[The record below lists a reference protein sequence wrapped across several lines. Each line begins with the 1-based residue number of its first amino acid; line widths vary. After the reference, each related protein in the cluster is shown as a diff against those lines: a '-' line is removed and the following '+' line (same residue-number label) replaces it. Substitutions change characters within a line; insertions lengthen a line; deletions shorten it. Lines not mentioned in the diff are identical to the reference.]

1 MVSRIQRLIRSTDAT
16 VAGAYL
22 ALFRERQALI
32 PFLFHSLFADE
43 RQIALD
49 HIDPLDRTTV
59 AQFRRLVEYFQ
70 ACGYRFVAPEDVI
83 AGLPPGGKY
92 ALITF
97 DDGYYNNTLALPV
110 LEALRVPALFFISTD
125 HVRLG
130 KCYWWDVLY
139 RERLAR
145 GATGQ
150 EIYHQSQLLK
160 RRTTERIEEDLKR
173 ELGGDAFEPR
183 GDVDRPFTPAELKQ
197 FARHPLVRIG
207 NHTANHAILTN
218 YSPAEARGQ
227 VLRAQEWLA
236 QTLGER
242 PTAVAYPN
250 GDHDEAVLRVCG
262 EAGLGLGFTV
272 RPEKTGLP
280 LEPSSE
286 RMMRLGRFT
295 PHADSAISSQCRTYR
310 SDVQIYGSFRS
321 GYLKLRGRATR

>member
-1 MVSRIQRLIRSTDAT
+1 MVSGIQRFIRSTDAT

-22 ALFRERQALI
+22 ALFRERHALI

-43 RQIALD
+43 RQIALN
-49 HIDPLDRTTV
+49 HMDPLERTTV
-59 AQFRRLVEYFQ
+59 VQFRRLIEYFQ
-70 ACGYRFVAPEDVI
+70 DCGYEFVAPEAVM
-83 AGLPPGGKY
+83 AGLPADGKY

-97 DDGYYNNTLALPV
+97 DDGYYNNMLALPV
-110 LEALRVPALFFISTD
+110 LEALKVPALFFISTD

-145 GATGQ
+145 GATAQ
-150 EIYHQSQLLK
+150 EIYRQSQSLK
-160 RRTTERIEEDLKR
+160 TLPTERIEEELKR
-173 ELGGDAFEPR
+173 EFGDDAFEPR

-236 QTLGER
+236 DTLGEK

-250 GDHDEAVLRVCG
+250 GDHDESVLRVCE
-262 EAGLGLGFTV
+262 EAGLRLGFTV
-272 RPEKTGLP
+272 RPAKTSLP
-280 LEPSSE
+280 LESTSP

-310 SDVQIYGSFRS
+310 SDLQIYGSFRS